1 MNTKNG
7 SRGVDLTKVKEI
19 KEVRTPDEV
28 NALLKGNWVLINSY
42 IALKNEIVF
51 VLGLQSRISEDNDFR
66 PESQVAGV
74 DYSGVL
80 EKPL

>member
-28 NALLKGNWVLINSY
+28 NALLKGNWILINSY
-42 IALKNEIVF
+42 VAIKNEIVF
-51 VLGLQSRISEDNDFR
+51 VLGRL
-66 PESQVAGV
+66 
-74 DYSGVL
+74 
-80 EKPL
+80 